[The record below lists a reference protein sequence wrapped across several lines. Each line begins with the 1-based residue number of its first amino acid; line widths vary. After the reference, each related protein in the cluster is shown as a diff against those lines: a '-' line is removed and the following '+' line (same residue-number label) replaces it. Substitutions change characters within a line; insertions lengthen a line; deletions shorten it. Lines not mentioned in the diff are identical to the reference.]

1 MNEMSGTVRVL
12 AVSPNESDLLIL
24 SRIIDHSAWSFES
37 ASSLADAKQLLA
49 RFQTHVVVCDRKLR
63 DGDWK
68 DMLEIVSALPNPPQ
82 LIVVSKDADE
92 RLWAEV
98 LNRGAW
104 DVLLKPFHPKE
115 VYQSIHLAW
124 RHWLD
129 GCRVRERIAAPKSGK
144 AASSGTHVATA

>member
-1 MNEMSGTVRVL
+1 MNELSSSVRVL

-24 SRIIDHSAWSFES
+24 SRIIAHSAWRFES
-37 ASSLADAKQLLA
+37 ASSVAEAKRSLTTHQA
-49 RFQTHVVVCDRKLR
+49 HVVVCDRKLS

-68 DMLEIVSALPNPPQ
+68 DMLDVITAHPNPPQ

-98 LNRGAW
+98 LNCGAW

-115 VYQSIHLAW
+115 VYQGIHLAW
-124 RHWLD
+124 RHWQG
-129 GCRVRERIAAPKSGK
+129 GCRTRGRVAGSKTANTRQF
-144 AASSGTHVATA
+144 ATA